1 MKNNKDEKQLLAGL
15 RHGDEKVF
23 RHLFDLYY
31 QRLFLY
37 AFSYGEDNAV
47 SEDIVQEV
55 FFNLWEKRKE
65 LIITV
70 SLSSYLFR
78 SVHNRSIQYLRHK
91 KVTDNYQLNYQLKL
105 KEADILYHTSG
116 DYTFSEI
123 QFKEIEKIIKAT
135 FESLPDKTK
144 EIFSLSRNH
153 VNTNKEIADKLNIDI
168 KTVEYHITKALGILR
183 EALKE
188 YFN

>member
-1 MKNNKDEKQLLAGL
+1 MKNYKDEKQLFTGI
-15 RHGDEKVF
+15 RRGDEKAF
-23 RHLFDLYY
+23 KRLFDLYY

-37 AFSYGEDNAV
+37 ALSYIEDNAA

-55 FFNLWEKRKE
+55 FFNLWEKRNE
-65 LIITV
+65 LLITV

-91 KVTDNYQLNYQLKL
+91 KVSENYQLNYQLKL
-105 KEADILYHTSG
+105 KEADLLYHTSG

-123 QFKEIEKIIKAT
+123 QFKEIEDIIKAT
-135 FESLPDKTK
+135 FESLPEKTK

-153 VNTNKEIADKLNIDI
+153 INTNKEIADKLNIDI
-168 KTVEYHITKALGILR
+168 KTVEYHISKALGTLR
-183 EALKE
+183 QALKE
-188 YFN
+188 YF